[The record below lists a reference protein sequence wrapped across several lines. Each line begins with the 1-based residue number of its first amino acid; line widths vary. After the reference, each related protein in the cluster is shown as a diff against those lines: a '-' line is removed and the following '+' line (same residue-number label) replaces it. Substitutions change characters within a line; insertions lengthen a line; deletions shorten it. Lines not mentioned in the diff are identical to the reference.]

1 MCCCVDSGG
10 GTWIP
15 KGVGA
20 GLPQAQLDARAAFAP
35 ELQKRLPPARRHIV
49 LPQEQ
54 FFLSDYEP
62 QWPETFLAGHEE
74 VAEAQERRG
83 AKL

>member
-1 MCCCVDSGG
+1 M
-10 GTWIP
+10 
-15 KGVGA
+15 
-20 GLPQAQLDARAAFAP
+20 
-35 ELQKRLPPARRHIV
+35 

-62 QWPETFLAGHEE
+62 QWPETFLAEDEE